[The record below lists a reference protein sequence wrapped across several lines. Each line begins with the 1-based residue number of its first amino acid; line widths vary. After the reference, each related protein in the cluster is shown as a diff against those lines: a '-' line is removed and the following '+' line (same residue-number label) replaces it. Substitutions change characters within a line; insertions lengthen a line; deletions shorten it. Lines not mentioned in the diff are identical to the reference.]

1 MDFMRP
7 METLAMVQEMQKVRE
22 FWSLQRQWVMLS
34 PALCLRKDRVT

>member
-22 FWSLQRQWVMLS
+22 LEFAEAMSYV
-34 PALCLRKDRVT
+34 VTNTV